1 VPKVAILAGEPSGDL
16 IASHL
21 MTDLNKQYKNIQ
33 YIGVGGPL
41 MKSKG
46 LSSFFDYAHLSV
58 RGYFEVFRNIIK
70 LRQLQKNL
78 IDFLISEKPDVF
90 IGIDAPDFNFAI
102 ERALK
107 AKKVRVF
114 HYISPSVW
122 AWRKNRI
129 FQMKKDMHHLFSIFP
144 HELPIFKKIRLPV
157 TYVGH
162 PLASKIPLK
171 PDAMLSRKLL
181 NISKV
186 SKIIALLPGS
196 RMGEVRWH
204 LDTMLKTAQLMHKSL
219 PECLFLLPVN
229 NQANY
234 GYALSQLRNYHALN
248 VRLIIGHSH
257 DVINAS
263 DICLLASGTASLEA
277 ALYKKPMV
285 VMYKTSWFSWL
296 ILKRMHLIPFVGLPN
311 ILLGKLLV
319 PELLQYEASPKKLA
333 QKLLAVCSD
342 KKYLNNLSGEY
353 KKLHLS
359 LKKNTSHLIIDQL
372 NRYLK

>member
-1 VPKVAILAGEPSGDL
+1 MPKVAILAGEPSGDL

-21 MTDLNKQYKNIQ
+21 MADLNKQYKNIQ

-196 RMGEVRWH
+196 RMGEMRWH

-296 ILKRMHLIPFVGLPN
+296 ILKRMHLIPFVALPN

-319 PELLQYEASPKKLA
+319 PELLQYEASPQKLA

-359 LKKNTSHLIIDQL
+359 LKKNTSQLIIDQL

>member
-1 VPKVAILAGEPSGDL
+1 MPKVAILAGEPSGDL

-21 MTDLNKQYKNIQ
+21 MADLNKQYKNIQ

-46 LSSFFDYAHLSV
+46 LNSFFDYAHLSV

-196 RMGEVRWH
+196 RMGEMRWH

>member
-1 VPKVAILAGEPSGDL
+1 MPKVAILAGEPSGDL

-21 MTDLNKQYKNIQ
+21 ITDLNKQYKNIQ

-342 KKYLNNLSGEY
+342 KKYLNNLSGEF

-359 LKKNTSHLIIDQL
+359 LKKNTSQLIIDQL

>member
-1 VPKVAILAGEPSGDL
+1 MPKVAILAGEPSGDL

-21 MTDLNKQYKNIQ
+21 MADLNKQYKNIQ

-46 LSSFFDYAHLSV
+46 LNSIFDYAHLSV

-204 LDTMLKTAQLMHKSL
+204 LDTMLKTAQLMYKSL

-359 LKKNTSHLIIDQL
+359 LKKNTSQLIIDQL

>member
-1 VPKVAILAGEPSGDL
+1 MPKVAILAGEPSGDL

-70 LRQLQKNL
+70 LCQLQKNL

-296 ILKRMHLIPFVGLPN
+296 ILRRMHLIPFVGLPN

-342 KKYLNNLSGEY
+342 KKYLNNLSGEF

-359 LKKNTSHLIIDQL
+359 LKKNTSQLIIDQL

>member
-1 VPKVAILAGEPSGDL
+1 MPKVAILAGEPSGDL

-319 PELLQYEASPKKLA
+319 PELLQYEASPQKLA

-359 LKKNTSHLIIDQL
+359 LKKNTSQLIIDQL

>member
-1 VPKVAILAGEPSGDL
+1 MPKVAILAGEPSGDL

-21 MTDLNKQYKNIQ
+21 MADLNKQYKNIQ

-70 LRQLQKNL
+70 LCQLQKNL

-342 KKYLNNLSGEY
+342 KKYLNNLSGEF

-359 LKKNTSHLIIDQL
+359 LKKNTSQLIIDQL

>member
-204 LDTMLKTAQLMHKSL
+204 LDTMLKTAQLMQKSL

-296 ILKRMHLIPFVGLPN
+296 ILKRMHLIPFVALPN

-319 PELLQYEASPKKLA
+319 PELLQYEASPQKLA

>member
-1 VPKVAILAGEPSGDL
+1 MPKVAILAGEPSGDL

-114 HYISPSVW
+114 HYISPSVC

-204 LDTMLKTAQLMHKSL
+204 LDTMLKTAQLMQKSL

-296 ILKRMHLIPFVGLPN
+296 ILKRMHLIPFVALPN

-319 PELLQYEASPKKLA
+319 PELLQYEASPQKLA

>member
-1 VPKVAILAGEPSGDL
+1 MPKVAILAGEPSGDL

-21 MTDLNKQYKNIQ
+21 MADLNKQYKNIQ

-342 KKYLNNLSGEY
+342 KKYLNNLSGEF

-359 LKKNTSHLIIDQL
+359 LKKNTSQLIIDQL

>member
-1 VPKVAILAGEPSGDL
+1 MPKVAILAGEPSGDL

-296 ILKRMHLIPFVGLPN
+296 ILKRMHLIPFVALPN

>member
-1 VPKVAILAGEPSGDL
+1 MPKVAILAGEPSGDL

-342 KKYLNNLSGEY
+342 KKYLNNLSGEF

-359 LKKNTSHLIIDQL
+359 LKKNTSQLIIDQL

>member
-1 VPKVAILAGEPSGDL
+1 
-16 IASHL
+16 
-21 MTDLNKQYKNIQ
+21 
-33 YIGVGGPL
+33 
-41 MKSKG
+41 
-46 LSSFFDYAHLSV
+46 
-58 RGYFEVFRNIIK
+58 
-70 LRQLQKNL
+70 
-78 IDFLISEKPDVF
+78 
-90 IGIDAPDFNFAI
+90 
-102 ERALK
+102 
-107 AKKVRVF
+107 
-114 HYISPSVW
+114 
-122 AWRKNRI
+122 
-129 FQMKKDMHHLFSIFP
+129 
-144 HELPIFKKIRLPV
+144 LPV

-204 LDTMLKTAQLMHKSL
+204 LDTMLKTAQLMQKSL

-296 ILKRMHLIPFVGLPN
+296 ILKRMHLIPFVALPN

-319 PELLQYEASPKKLA
+319 PELLQYEASPQKLA

>member
-171 PDAMLSRKLL
+171 PEAMLSRELL

-204 LDTMLKTAQLMHKSL
+204 LDTMLKTAQLMQKSL

-296 ILKRMHLIPFVGLPN
+296 ILKRMHLIPFVALPN

-319 PELLQYEASPKKLA
+319 PELLQYEASPQKLA

>member
-1 VPKVAILAGEPSGDL
+1 
-16 IASHL
+16 
-21 MTDLNKQYKNIQ
+21 
-33 YIGVGGPL
+33 
-41 MKSKG
+41 
-46 LSSFFDYAHLSV
+46 
-58 RGYFEVFRNIIK
+58 
-70 LRQLQKNL
+70 
-78 IDFLISEKPDVF
+78 
-90 IGIDAPDFNFAI
+90 
-102 ERALK
+102 
-107 AKKVRVF
+107 
-114 HYISPSVW
+114 
-122 AWRKNRI
+122 
-129 FQMKKDMHHLFSIFP
+129 MHHLFSIFP

-319 PELLQYEASPKKLA
+319 PELLQYEASPQKLA

>member
-1 VPKVAILAGEPSGDL
+1 MPKVAILAGEPSGDL

-21 MTDLNKQYKNIQ
+21 MADLNKQYKNIQ

-359 LKKNTSHLIIDQL
+359 LKKNTSQLIIDQL

>member
-1 VPKVAILAGEPSGDL
+1 MPKVAILAGEPSGDL

-171 PDAMLSRKLL
+171 PDVMLSRKLL

-296 ILKRMHLIPFVGLPN
+296 ILKRMHLIPFVALPN

-319 PELLQYEASPKKLA
+319 PELLQYEASPQKLA

-342 KKYLNNLSGEY
+342 KKYLNNLSGEF

-359 LKKNTSHLIIDQL
+359 LKKNTSQLIIDQL

>member
-204 LDTMLKTAQLMHKSL
+204 LDTMLKTAQLMQKSL

-296 ILKRMHLIPFVGLPN
+296 ILKRMHLIPFVALPN

-319 PELLQYEASPKKLA
+319 PELLQYEASPQKLA

-359 LKKNTSHLIIDQL
+359 LKKNTSQLIIDQL

>member
-1 VPKVAILAGEPSGDL
+1 MPKVAILAGEPSGDL

-58 RGYFEVFRNIIK
+58 SGYFEVFRNIIK

-342 KKYLNNLSGEY
+342 KKYLNNLSGEF

-359 LKKNTSHLIIDQL
+359 LKKNTSQLIIDQL

>member
-1 VPKVAILAGEPSGDL
+1 MPKVAILAGEPSGDL

-70 LRQLQKNL
+70 LSQLQKNL

-204 LDTMLKTAQLMHKSL
+204 LDTMLKTAQLMQKSL

-296 ILKRMHLIPFVGLPN
+296 ILKRMHLIPFVALPN

-319 PELLQYEASPKKLA
+319 PELLQYEASPQKLA

>member
-1 VPKVAILAGEPSGDL
+1 MPKVAILAGEPSGDL

-204 LDTMLKTAQLMHKSL
+204 LDTMLKTAQLMQKSL

-296 ILKRMHLIPFVGLPN
+296 ILKRMHLIPFVALPN

-342 KKYLNNLSGEY
+342 KKYLNNLSGEF

-359 LKKNTSHLIIDQL
+359 LKKNTSQLIIDQL

>member
-342 KKYLNNLSGEY
+342 KKYLNNLSGEF

-359 LKKNTSHLIIDQL
+359 LKKNTSQLIIDQL

>member
-1 VPKVAILAGEPSGDL
+1 MPKVAILAGEPSGDL

>member
-1 VPKVAILAGEPSGDL
+1 MPKVAILAGEPSGDL

-70 LRQLQKNL
+70 LCQLQKNL

-204 LDTMLKTAQLMHKSL
+204 LDTMLKTAQLMQKSL

-296 ILKRMHLIPFVGLPN
+296 ILKRMHLIPFVALPN

-319 PELLQYEASPKKLA
+319 PELLQYEASPQKLA

>member
-1 VPKVAILAGEPSGDL
+1 MPKVAILAGEPSGDL

-204 LDTMLKTAQLMHKSL
+204 LDTMLKTAQLMQKSL

-296 ILKRMHLIPFVGLPN
+296 ILKRMHLIPFVALPN

-319 PELLQYEASPKKLA
+319 PELLQYEASPQKLA

>member
-1 VPKVAILAGEPSGDL
+1 MPKVAILAGEPSGDL

-21 MTDLNKQYKNIQ
+21 MADLNKQYKNIQ

-46 LSSFFDYAHLSV
+46 LNSIFDYAHLSV

-162 PLASKIPLK
+162 PLASKIPIK

-342 KKYLNNLSGEY
+342 KKYLNNLSGEF

-359 LKKNTSHLIIDQL
+359 LKKNTSQLIIDQL

>member
-1 VPKVAILAGEPSGDL
+1 MPKVAILAGEPSGDL

-171 PDAMLSRKLL
+171 PDAMLSRELL

-204 LDTMLKTAQLMHKSL
+204 LDTMLKTAQLMQKSL

-296 ILKRMHLIPFVGLPN
+296 ILKRMHLIPFVALPN

-319 PELLQYEASPKKLA
+319 PELLQYEASPQKLA

>member
-21 MTDLNKQYKNIQ
+21 MADLNKQYKNIQ

-342 KKYLNNLSGEY
+342 KKYLNNLSGEF

-359 LKKNTSHLIIDQL
+359 LKKNTSQLIIDQL

>member
-1 VPKVAILAGEPSGDL
+1 MPKVAILAGEPSGDL

-296 ILKRMHLIPFVGLPN
+296 ILKRMHLIPFVALPN

-342 KKYLNNLSGEY
+342 KKYLNNLSGEF

-359 LKKNTSHLIIDQL
+359 LKKNTSQLIIDQL

>member
-1 VPKVAILAGEPSGDL
+1 MPKVAILAGEPSGDL

-21 MTDLNKQYKNIQ
+21 MADLNKQYKNIQ

-296 ILKRMHLIPFVGLPN
+296 ILKRMHLIPFVALPN

-319 PELLQYEASPKKLA
+319 PELLQYEASPQKLA

-342 KKYLNNLSGEY
+342 KKYLNNLSGEF

-359 LKKNTSHLIIDQL
+359 LKKNTSQLIIDQL

>member
-171 PDAMLSRKLL
+171 PDAMLSRELL

-204 LDTMLKTAQLMHKSL
+204 LDTMLKTAQLMQKSL

-296 ILKRMHLIPFVGLPN
+296 ILKRMHLIPFVALPN

-319 PELLQYEASPKKLA
+319 PELLQYEASPQKLA

>member
-1 VPKVAILAGEPSGDL
+1 MPKVAILAGEPSGDL

-46 LSSFFDYAHLSV
+46 LNSFFYYAHLSV

-342 KKYLNNLSGEY
+342 RKYLNNLSGEF

-359 LKKNTSHLIIDQL
+359 LKKNTSQLIIDQL

>member
-1 VPKVAILAGEPSGDL
+1 MPKVAILAGEPSGDL

-204 LDTMLKTAQLMHKSL
+204 LDTMLKTAQLMQKSL

-296 ILKRMHLIPFVGLPN
+296 ILRRMHLIPFVGLPN

-359 LKKNTSHLIIDQL
+359 LKKNTSQLIIDQL

>member
-204 LDTMLKTAQLMHKSL
+204 LDTMLKTAQLMQKSL

-296 ILKRMHLIPFVGLPN
+296 ILKRMHLIPFVALPN

-319 PELLQYEASPKKLA
+319 PELLQYEASPEKLA

>member
-1 VPKVAILAGEPSGDL
+1 MPKVAILAGEPSGDL

-359 LKKNTSHLIIDQL
+359 LKKNTSQLIIDQL